1 MSLLA
6 SLNRPVVET
15 QPVLRRILKAMS
27 EPGAAVMLP
36 CTEQWAG
43 ISPAATALLTT
54 LNEADAPLFAAP
66 VLETSALRD
75 SLHRNNGA
83 PLTSEQPAA
92 FALLHS
98 DSDPDLAAICA
109 PGATVILEVPALN
122 GGLTLRLRG
131 PGIQERRAIA
141 PQLPPKTLAFLREWP
156 LNGQGVNLMLTCG
169 EMMMVLPRTAQVAVC

>member
-54 LNEADAPLFAAP
+54 LNEADTPLFIDP
-66 VLETSALRD
+66 MLETSALRD

-98 DSDPDLAAICA
+98 DSDPD
-109 PGATVILEVPALN
+109 
-122 GGLTLRLRG
+122 
-131 PGIQERRAIA
+131 RRQSA
-141 PQLPPKTLAFLREWP
+141 
-156 LNGQGVNLMLTCG
+156 
-169 EMMMVLPRTAQVAVC
+169 RTARR